1 MDGEQNH
8 MQHPNYQQACVQWPD
23 PPPCPYLDHGIPV
36 HEYTGLTSSSPYVL
50 MEPHHNGNMQP
61 PRALH
66 RQLQPLVMPPWP
78 SMLGSQT
85 HVMSRVPPTAPVPI
99 TPWTTPLSASSTRP
113 SAAPISRKTLTDAD
127 RREMCLMRK
136 KHPTMKQTKIGAHF
150 GVERS
155 MVSTV
160 SKVLRKTDMYLGQDN
175 GRNPLVERLRGNP
188 PDIERTLAR
197 WAQTRQKK
205 GVKLSDDNIKER
217 YFYFAAGI
225 GSSALPSTSWIERF
239 KQKYDLLDEKRRGSL
254 AVVPECDSDAVSS
267 SHASSGRSPTSP
279 NGAESSSPS
288 EGVTQH
294 SHESIKMDSPD
305 TFFDVSNIHWPL
317 HPQSST
323 SLSSAFTDTTPF
335 SCPPR
340 PPSPT
345 SPCFAPDAATAL
357 SPFIPRSSR
366 RLQLLIPAGSDTQR
380 PRGPT
385 VPPLEQ
391 HTAPTPFSETPTPED
406 LPSMALDFS
415 MEEAARSPGTTNQ
428 TPRRHPHTPVE

>member
-1 MDGEQNH
+1 MAQYAGQSNARYVTGSTDRSGAYHAMDH
-8 MQHPNYQQACVQWPD
+8 TFICFVHPAKRGTDIQEDSN
-23 PPPCPYLDHGIPV
+23 
-36 HEYTGLTSSSPYVL
+36 
-50 MEPHHNGNMQP
+50 
-61 PRALH
+61 R
-66 RQLQPLVMPPWP
+66 R
-78 SMLGSQT
+78 
-85 HVMSRVPPTAPVPI
+85 R
-99 TPWTTPLSASSTRP
+99 STRDVP
-113 SAAPISRKTLTDAD
+113 DASL
-127 RREMCLMRK
+127 RRRK
-136 KHPTMKQTKIGAHF
+136 KVRTGTKTHF
-150 GVERS
+150 RSEDTDS